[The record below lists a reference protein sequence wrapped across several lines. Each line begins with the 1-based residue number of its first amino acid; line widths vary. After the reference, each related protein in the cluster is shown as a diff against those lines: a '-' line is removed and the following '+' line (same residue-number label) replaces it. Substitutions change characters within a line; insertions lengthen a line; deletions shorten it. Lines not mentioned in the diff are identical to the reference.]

1 MIEKILS
8 ILLDEDKAKGIH
20 YLFRYRK
27 HVDFLKT
34 IYTNFKYFPISDA
47 LKFPIV
53 IGKNTDIKLGSIK
66 FNCPIKP
73 SLVRLGTQPIPVIED
88 GFSRLVVKN
97 SGTIEIGGLFIC
109 QTGVKILI
117 REGAVFSVADKVKF
131 GHLSKVVCHK
141 KISIGND
148 FRMSWECQ
156 IFDTD
161 FHFVYNTEKNKYYPR
176 LKPVII
182 GNDVFVGNRS
192 TIGKG
197 TILPNGSIVSCNSNV
212 SGDFSIN
219 GDNILIKGNPA
230 VFVKNNLIMGGNSF
244 YPEKEE
250 IVAQMLN
257 E

>member
-1 MIEKILS
+1 M
-8 ILLDEDKAKGIH
+8 
-20 YLFRYRK
+20 R
-27 HVDFLKT
+27 
-34 IYTNFKYFPISDA
+34 
-47 LKFPIV
+47 
-53 IGKNTDIKLGSIK
+53 
-66 FNCPIKP
+66 
-73 SLVRLGTQPIPVIED
+73 
-88 GFSRLVVKN
+88 
-97 SGTIEIGGLFIC
+97 
-109 QTGVKILI
+109 LI

-131 GHLSKVVCHK
+131 GHLSKVVCYK

-148 FRMSWECQ
+148 FSMSWECQ

-230 VFVKNNLIMGGNSF
+230 VFVKNNLIMGNSF

>member
-1 MIEKILS
+1 MIKKVLS
-8 ILLDEDKAKGIH
+8 IIFGKEKVKGIC

-27 HVDFLKT
+27 HVNFLKT
-34 IYTNFKYFPISDA
+34 IHTNLKYFPITDA

-66 FNCPIKP
+66 FNCPIRP
-73 SLVRLGTQPIPVIED
+73 SLVRLGTQPIPVIE
-88 GFSRLVVKN
+88 GGSSRLVIKN
-97 SGTIEIGGLFIC
+97 NGTIEIGGLFIC

-117 REGAVFSVADKVKF
+117 REGAVFSVADKVKI
-131 GHLSKVVCHK
+131 GHLTKVVCYK
-141 KISIGND
+141 KISIGNV
-148 FRMSWECQ
+148 FMSSWECQ

-161 FHFVYNTEKNKYYPR
+161 FHFLYNIEKETYYPR

-197 TILPNGSIVSCNSNV
+197 TILPNGSTVSCNSNV
-212 SGDFSIN
+212 SGDFSMN

-230 VFVKNNLIMGGNSF
+230 VFVKNNLIMSNSF
-244 YPEKEE
+244 YPEKEV
-250 IVAQMLN
+250 IIAQMLN

>member
-1 MIEKILS
+1 M
-8 ILLDEDKAKGIH
+8 
-20 YLFRYRK
+20 
-27 HVDFLKT
+27 
-34 IYTNFKYFPISDA
+34 
-47 LKFPIV
+47 
-53 IGKNTDIKLGSIK
+53 
-66 FNCPIKP
+66 
-73 SLVRLGTQPIPVIED
+73 GTQPIPVIED

-131 GHLSKVVCHK
+131 GHLSKVVCYK

-148 FRMSWECQ
+148 FGMSWECQ

-230 VFVKNNLIMGGNSF
+230 VFVKNNLIMGNSF

>member
-20 YLFRYRK
+20 YLF
-27 HVDFLKT
+27 
-34 IYTNFKYFPISDA
+34 
-47 LKFPIV
+47 
-53 IGKNTDIKLGSIK
+53 
-66 FNCPIKP
+66 
-73 SLVRLGTQPIPVIED
+73 VIED

-182 GNDVFVGNRS
+182 GNDV
-192 TIGKG
+192 T
-197 TILPNGSIVSCNSNV
+197 
-212 SGDFSIN
+212 
-219 GDNILIKGNPA
+219 
-230 VFVKNNLIMGGNSF
+230 
-244 YPEKEE
+244 
-250 IVAQMLN
+250 QMFQVTFL
-257 E
+257 

>member
-1 MIEKILS
+1 MILECLGSARYLTPIFILS
-8 ILLDEDKAKGIH
+8 I
-20 YLFRYRK
+20 
-27 HVDFLKT
+27 
-34 IYTNFKYFPISDA
+34 
-47 LKFPIV
+47 
-53 IGKNTDIKLGSIK
+53 
-66 FNCPIKP
+66 
-73 SLVRLGTQPIPVIED
+73 
-88 GFSRLVVKN
+88 
-97 SGTIEIGGLFIC
+97 
-109 QTGVKILI
+109 
-117 REGAVFSVADKVKF
+117 
-131 GHLSKVVCHK
+131 
-141 KISIGND
+141 
-148 FRMSWECQ
+148 
-156 IFDTD
+156 
-161 FHFVYNTEKNKYYPR
+161 KNKYYPR

-230 VFVKNNLIMGGNSF
+230 VFVKNNLIMGSNSF

>member
-1 MIEKILS
+1 M
-8 ILLDEDKAKGIH
+8 
-20 YLFRYRK
+20 
-27 HVDFLKT
+27 
-34 IYTNFKYFPISDA
+34 
-47 LKFPIV
+47 
-53 IGKNTDIKLGSIK
+53 
-66 FNCPIKP
+66 
-73 SLVRLGTQPIPVIED
+73 GTQPIPVIED

-131 GHLSKVVCHK
+131 GHLSKVVCYK

-219 GDNILIKGNPA
+219 SDNILIKGNPA
-230 VFVKNNLIMGGNSF
+230 VFVKNNLIMGNSF